1 MQDAK
6 HHGIRVLPV
15 SCVQSLDETSV
26 VDDDIIRLGL
36 HRLKGLRPS
45 LRQRVVLERNQ
56 RAFDSL
62 EDFLLRVRPNEKER
76 RIFAESGSLND
87 LPEKFHR
94 RQALWQ
100 AELPLRGDLLDGR
113 QAVTPIHLA
122 PMSITE
128 RLSSDIATQGA
139 SMGPHPMK
147 LWREKNHLKVQ
158 RARDLHFL
166 PAKIPVTVA
175 GLVICRQR
183 PGTAKGH
190 CFISL
195 EDETGIANLF
205 VKKELFEANRTLIS
219 SESFL
224 MANGHL
230 QISQGDQPTVFVTS
244 LAPLPGLDR
253 SHASE
258 SHDFH

>member
-1 MQDAK
+1 
-6 HHGIRVLPV
+6 
-15 SCVQSLDETSV
+15 
-26 VDDDIIRLGL
+26 
-36 HRLKGLRPS
+36 
-45 LRQRVVLERNQ
+45 
-56 RAFDSL
+56 
-62 EDFLLRVRPNEKER
+62 VRPNEKEL
-76 RIFAESGSLND
+76 RIFAESGALND
-87 LPEKFHR
+87 LPEKLHR

-100 AELPLRGDLLDGR
+100 AELPLHDDLLDR
-113 QAVTPIHLA
+113 RRPNSISLD
-122 PMSITE
+122 PMSINE

-139 SMGPHPMK
+139 SIGPHPMK
-147 LWREKNHLKVQ
+147 LWREKTDLKVQ

-166 PAKIPVTVA
+166 PAKIPVVVA

-244 LAPLPGLDR
+244 LAHLPGLDR